1 MLQITRLDHY
11 SNSLGYSTNTIKCRR
26 PPAIGPVRLPKMIS
40 MDHSVRFIH
49 SSDWQLGM
57 TRAFLSEEAAA
68 RFSQARID
76 AIATLG
82 RLARDNKAQFIVV
95 AGDVFESNQLSQRTV
110 LRALDALEA
119 LPVPVFLLPGNHDP
133 LDGTSIYLSEGFR
146 AVSRHINVLRDY
158 EPVDVPGLDGVEVVG
173 APWKTKRPVTDLCQD
188 MARALAPTADVI
200 RVAVVHG
207 QVDTLSPDPARPG
220 VVDLAAAEQAI
231 KDGRFQY
238 LALGDRHSVTE
249 VGGSGRIWYSG
260 APVATAFDEQDPNKA
275 LLVELGGEAGCRVE
289 SLNIGNWT
297 FIAEHRRLDG
307 PDDVLQF
314 SQWLDNLPDK
324 ECTIIKAGFEG
335 SISLGAAAM
344 LDDVMQSKADLFAS
358 LRLRERTTD
367 LAVVPD
373 QMDQDSVSLSG
384 YARAAWQ
391 ELLEQANS
399 GDNAARDALRL
410 CYRLSNHGDT

>member
-1 MLQITRLDHY
+1 M
-11 SNSLGYSTNTIKCRR
+11 
-26 PPAIGPVRLPKMIS
+26 MIS
-40 MDHSVRFIH
+40 KNHPVRFIH

-82 RLARDNKAQFIVV
+82 RLARDNEAQFMVV

-133 LDGTSIYLSEGFR
+133 LDGTSIFLSERFR
-146 AVSRHINVLRDY
+146 AVSRHIIVLHDY
-158 EPVDVPGLDGVEVVG
+158 VPVAVPGLDGVEVVG
-173 APWKTKRPVTDLCQD
+173 APWKSKRPVTDLCQD
-188 MARALAPTADVI
+188 MAQANPPAAEVM
-200 RVAVVHG
+200 RVAVIHG
-207 QVDTLSPDPARPG
+207 QVDTLSPDPGRPG
-220 VVDLAAAEQAI
+220 VIDLAAAEQSI
-231 KDGRFQY
+231 REGRFHY

-249 VGGSGRIWYSG
+249 IGGSGRIFYSG

-275 LLVELGGEAGCRVE
+275 LLVELGAEYSCRAE
-289 SLNIGNWT
+289 SLDVGNWP
-297 FIAEHRRLDG
+297 FIAEQRRLDG
-307 PDDVLQF
+307 PDDIARF
-314 SQWLDNLPDK
+314 GQWLDDLPDK
-324 ECTIIKAGFEG
+324 ECTVVKAGFEG
-335 SISLGAAAM
+335 SISLAAAAM
-344 LDDVMQSKADLFAS
+344 LDDVMQSKAELFAS

-367 LAVVPD
+367 LAIVPD

-391 ELLEQANS
+391 ELLERADG
-399 GDNAARDALRL
+399 GDDVARDALRL
-410 CYRLSNHGDT
+410 CYRLSNQGDT